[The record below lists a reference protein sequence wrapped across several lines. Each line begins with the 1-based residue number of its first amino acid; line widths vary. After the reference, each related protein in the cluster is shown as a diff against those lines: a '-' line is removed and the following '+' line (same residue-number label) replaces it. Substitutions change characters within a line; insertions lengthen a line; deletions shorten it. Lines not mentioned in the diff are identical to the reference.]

1 MTTYVPVPTPSMTVG
16 AAPAASSATH
26 VPAVSPDHPLHRSVW
41 PYAGLVAGLVGF
53 AGTAIANGPTP
64 TEAQTDGG
72 VDVVFRA
79 LGGPGAVRLGSAL
92 GFLATWALVL
102 FAAGY
107 VRHLRGRSSPGSLLP
122 RVVQIALTAGVG
134 AMFVGFGLKAAAAGG
149 LAGGIDESFYT
160 HTDTVVINTLAG
172 QMQYVGWQ
180 GVAVAMAATALA
192 ALARRQGDRVVPVW
206 VGILA
211 ALFSV
216 FVAVFTLGLGLPYSA
231 GLAGPVFLVVLAIGL
246 LTSRSARR
254 A

>member
-1 MTTYVPVPTPSMTVG
+1 VTTL
-16 AAPAASSATH
+16 ASSAALA
-26 VPAVSPDHPLHRSVW
+26 PATSAAAAAQPSAVRPLHRSAW
-41 PYAGLVAGLVGF
+41 PYAGAVAGLVGF
-53 AGTAIANGPTP
+53 IGTAIANGPTP
-64 TEAQTDGG
+64 TEAQVDGG

-92 GFLATWALVL
+92 GFVATYALIL

-107 VRHLRGRSSPGSLLP
+107 VRFLRQRSPDGSLIP
-122 RVVQIALTAGVG
+122 RVVQLALTAGVG

-160 HTDTVVINTLAG
+160 HSDAVVINTLAG

-180 GVAVAMAATALA
+180 GVAVAMAVTALV
-192 ALARRQGDRVVPVW
+192 ALRFRMVPMW
-206 VGILA
+206 VGIVA

-231 GLAGPVFLVVLAIGL
+231 GLAGPVFLVVLAVGL
-246 LTSRSARR
+246 LTSRTARR
-254 A
+254 G